1 MFKNPHIIYIIA
13 KQKHEDLL
21 AECRM
26 IRLANEAKKKKKK
39 DTSYP
44 CRCILFVADIL
55 IKIGIGLK
63 RRWEP
68 EEESNSTYIIS
79 QEE

>member
-1 MFKNPHIIYIIA
+1 MFQNPHIIYIIA
-13 KQKHEDLL
+13 KQKHEDML

-26 IRLANEAKKKKKK
+26 IRLANEAKKRNKKGV
-39 DTSYP
+39 SYP
-44 CRCILFVADIL
+44 CKCILFIADIL

-68 EEESNSTYIIS
+68 EGDNSTYVIS